1 MLLVKT
7 LSILLATAT
16 FCAAQGSE
24 ESVEAVRAPIPARK
38 DFTPIEEAGLE
49 RRATCADGGQCL
61 FGQCCGGGCAPICCA
76 HDNGGLGCNLS
87 ERCQFKGN
95 VFVGCCNGF
104 IGRCTGEATRVT
116 VHSPADSTM
125 FNTQTATSTDN
136 DETTTTSTT
145 RSTRTR
151 TSAESTATV
160 TSDDDHSSGSSP
172 SSTSSNGYRRTSA
185 TETGS
190 TTRSSPSAK
199 DSVGSSSTGTS
210 TASRATSGQSGD
222 ETGSANAAP
231 AITALARLE
240 MGAVAVGALLV
251 F

>member
-61 FGQCCGGGCAPICCA
+61 FGQCCGGGF
-76 HDNGGLGCNLS
+76 GCNLS

-136 DETTTTSTT
+136 DETTTTSSTT

-210 TASRATSGQSGD
+210 TASSATSGQSGD